1 MSYEAIPQEI
11 KEIINN
17 QYPQINDEH
26 KKQLAELW
34 RILLQNGDE
43 EEATPQFVA
52 FLQMRIFN
60 QNDPLTV
67 ENDIDAEIARVEG
80 LTGGKKKRKRVSK
93 KRKSFRKSSRKSFRK
108 SFRKSYKKSFRKSY
122 KKRK

>member
-11 KEIINN
+11 KDIINT

-26 KKQLAELW
+26 KKQLVELW

-60 QNDPLTV
+60 QNNPLTIS
-67 ENDIDAEIARVEG
+67 DIIDAEIARVEG

-93 KRKSFRKSSRKSFRK
+93 KSKKSFRKSSKK
-108 SFRKSYKKSFRKSY
+108 SFRKSYKKSY